1 METLR
6 KGLDKVLEFVCC
18 VLLGLMTIF
27 ATWQV
32 ASRYLISLVQLQK
45 N

>member
-18 VLLGLMTIF
+18 VFIGLNDYICHM
-27 ATWQV
+27 
-32 ASRYLISLVQLQK
+32 ASCI
-45 N
+45 